1 MIQIMLYRYETPLT
15 FIPSSRHEEDT
26 PGTKS
31 YCLTGHV
38 KIFQKS
44 LPIPSSIV
52 QGRGIRGTLHFI
64 VVSVS
69 LASNMSQFS

>member
-31 YCLTGHV
+31 YYFTGHV

-44 LPIPSSIV
+44 LPILSSII
-52 QGRGIRGTLHFI
+52 QGRGIRGTLHYSGI
-64 VVSVS
+64 
-69 LASNMSQFS
+69 SQFG